1 MTLPPLSSAKRLV
14 ISLRLLINSASN
26 ELLLSQ
32 IIELYIKVLMF
43 EISLKKD

>member
-1 MTLPPLSSAKRLV
+1 MTLPPLSSAKRLL
-14 ISLRLLINSASN
+14 ISLRRLINSASN